1 MFLLGGQSLS
11 TVYQR
16 RSIRDLGYENM
27 TFETAES
34 MNNTMYEYRFLR
46 ENISFPQ
53 TQAQARNFMGPDP
66 EKQGLKPGLSG
77 RAEPARH

>member
-16 RSIRDLGYENM
+16 RGIRDLGYENM
-27 TFETAES
+27 TFESAEF

-46 ENISFPQ
+46 ENHFLSEYLISSVF
-53 TQAQARNFMGPDP
+53 RLRL
-66 EKQGLKPGLSG
+66 EIL
-77 RAEPARH
+77 